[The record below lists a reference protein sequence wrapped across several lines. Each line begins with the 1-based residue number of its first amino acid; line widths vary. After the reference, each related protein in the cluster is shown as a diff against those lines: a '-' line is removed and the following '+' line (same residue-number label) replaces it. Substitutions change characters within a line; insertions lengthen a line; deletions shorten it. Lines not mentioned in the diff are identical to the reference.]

1 MFRKVLKEAIAKS
14 NIESFRWHDLRHYFA
29 SIMFDTMGV
38 NYALVSQLLGHASV
52 EFTRKQ
58 YVQWFEN
65 EERDNKILEGMAQA
79 GI

>member
-1 MFRKVLKEAIAKS
+1 
-14 NIESFRWHDLRHYFA
+14 
-29 SIMFDTMGV
+29 MFDTMGV

-58 YVQWFEN
+58 YVHWFEN